1 MNRTLKKEEEIRKVQ
16 EFSSTPL
23 PRAAT
28 NAVLERRGESLSEKP
43 LTLAELAR
51 RPAVTAD
58 DLREFLPFECSDEA
72 LAAAAVELKY
82 EGYLKKQEHA
92 VREQRRLEERALPQ
106 DMDYLSISALRL
118 EARQKLDK
126 IRPLNLG
133 QASRISG
140 VSPADIAVLIVALAK
155 SEPCAREKAGTRVKA
170 AQPVTGKRRKAQS
183 NGTKQHKSGEAAK
196 GGTETPIHKHAN
208 GKSRP
213 SRAAF

>member
-155 SEPCAREKAGTRVKA
+155 K
-170 AQPVTGKRRKAQS
+170 
-183 NGTKQHKSGEAAK
+183 
-196 GGTETPIHKHAN
+196 
-208 GKSRP
+208 
-213 SRAAF
+213 